1 MPPPKNTKIGPA
13 AYAPRPNE
21 IDATR
26 AEVREALRCSLAH
39 FDELAKTA
47 PSADAAG
54 ALLIAEA
61 IQMQTAVIQKQARQ
75 ILGAIQDQTW
85 VLREHAAHMSR
96 FEGLLT
102 SIAADQRRIL
112 ERGSK
117 R

>member
-1 MPPPKNTKIGPA
+1 MLPPENMKKGPA
-13 AYAPRPNE
+13 TTAPRPNE
-21 IDATR
+21 IDAIR

-47 PSADAAG
+47 PPADAAG

-61 IQMQTAVIQKQARQ
+61 IQMQTAVIQKQARH
-75 ILGAIQDQTW
+75 IVGAIRDQTW
-85 VLREHAAHMSR
+85 VLREHAALLSR
-96 FEGLLT
+96 YEGLLT

-112 ERGSK
+112 ERGGK

>member
-1 MPPPKNTKIGPA
+1 MLPPKNTKKGTA
-13 AYAPRPNE
+13 TTAPQPNE

-47 PSADAAG
+47 SRPDIAG

-61 IQMQTAVIQKQARQ
+61 IQMQTAAIQKQSRH
-75 ILGAIQDQTW
+75 IVGAIRDQTW
-85 VLREHAAHMSR
+85 VLREQAAHLSR
-96 FEGLLT
+96 YEGLLT
-102 SIAADQRRIL
+102 SIVSNQRLIL
-112 ERGSK
+112 ERGAK